1 MATVFI
7 LEPSTQHQPSSSSWR
22 PDTRYFL
29 CVATLTLLFFCRNWP
44 RLLCHF
50 KEEFWR
56 HNQTVYIAAPSTQT
70 RSSPAGGQVNIYI
83 STISTIATIS
93 NLQIY
98 TIYHIYTGYDY
109 PQNLLRNVARAASL
123 THYTASLDVDVLLA
137 PGMTRPLAT
146 FLNGNTCSNCV
157 FVIPTYEVITTHL

>member
-1 MATVFI
+1 MNETYNSLMATVFI
-7 LEPSTQHQPSSSSWR
+7 LEPSTQHQPSSWR

-83 STISTIATIS
+83 STISTISKYLRRLRLPPEPA
-93 NLQIY
+93 
-98 TIYHIYTGYDY
+98 
-109 PQNLLRNVARAASL
+109 PQRGAGGQLDPLHGLAGRGRGAGPGHDEAPRYLPQRQHLL
-123 THYTASLDVDVLLA
+123 
-137 PGMTRPLAT
+137 
-146 FLNGNTCSNCV
+146 
-157 FVIPTYEVITTHL
+157 

>member
-7 LEPSTQHQPSSSSWR
+7 LEPSTQHQPSSSFWR

-70 RSSPAGGQVNIYI
+70 RSSPAGGQVNIYNIYI
-83 STISTIATIS
+83 STY
-93 NLQIY
+93 LQY
-98 TIYHIYTGYDY
+98 LNIYTGYDY

-123 THYTASLDVDVLLA
+123 THYTASLDVDVVLA

-157 FVIPTYEVITTHL
+157 FVIPTYEVITTHVYT

>member
-83 STISTIATIS
+83 STISTISTYLRRLRLPPEPA
-93 NLQIY
+93 
-98 TIYHIYTGYDY
+98 
-109 PQNLLRNVARAASL
+109 PQRGEGGQLDPLHCLAGRGRAAGPGHDEAPRYL
-123 THYTASLDVDVLLA
+123 PQRQHLLKLRLRHPHIRGHHYNS
-137 PGMTRPLAT
+137 
-146 FLNGNTCSNCV
+146 
-157 FVIPTYEVITTHL
+157 Y

>member
-1 MATVFI
+1 MNETYNSLMATVFI
-7 LEPSTQHQPSSSSWR
+7 LEPSTQHQPSSSSWG

-83 STISTIATIS
+83 STIST
-93 NLQIY
+93 Y
-98 TIYHIYTGYDY
+98 
-109 PQNLLRNVARAASL
+109 
-123 THYTASLDVDVLLA
+123 LLA
-137 PGMTRPLAT
+137 IICYNEMRGSCYLSTVLSLAI
-146 FLNGNTCSNCV
+146 LQLGQPS
-157 FVIPTYEVITTHL
+157 VIPPGLVLEAGGTST